1 MPDSVSR
8 RDFLA
13 RFAAAGAL
21 LGTSGVLAACGGD
34 SAPTTASACEG
45 YASIAPEALQIRQTF
60 QYVDRTPIAGK
71 DCANCASYNAPAGE
85 GACGGC
91 KLFAGP
97 VVANGYC
104 TGWAAMTAA

>member
-1 MPDSVSR
+1 MPDPVSR

-13 RFAAAGAL
+13 RFAAAGAVV
-21 LGTSGVLAACGGD
+21 SASSVLAACGGGG
-34 SAPTTASACEG
+34 APTTAAACEG
-45 YASIAPEALQIRQTF
+45 YASVAPEALQIRQTF
-60 QYVDRTPIAGK
+60 QYVDQTPNAAQN
-71 DCANCASYNAPAGE
+71 CANCASYIAPAGE